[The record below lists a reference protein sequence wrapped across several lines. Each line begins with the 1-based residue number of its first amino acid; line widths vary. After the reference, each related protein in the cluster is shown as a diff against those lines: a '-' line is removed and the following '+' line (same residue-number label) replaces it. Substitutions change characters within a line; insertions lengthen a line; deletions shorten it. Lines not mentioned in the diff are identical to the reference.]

1 MLLIKLWWSIIAPK
15 NTLGYINKEYLEQF
29 RNTIKKH
36 NTILVHGTGSIWH
49 WFITQYGLSPQTYDI
64 GRKAL
69 DTYFQQI
76 DTIIWHERIRYPSKD
91 RSKIKKSS
99 IIWWDITT
107 QHTIISSDTI
117 FAEILAANKNI
128 KMAIIATDVDG
139 VLDQKNS
146 IITTINKDNIHDIH
160 FRSKPWDVTGAMKEK
175 IQQLINHNSWS
186 KKTVR
191 ICNGYNLE
199 NLNNIIINNKGI
211 WTQILL

>member
-1 MLLIKLWWSIIAPK
+1 
-15 NTLGYINKEYLEQF
+15 
-29 RNTIKKH
+29 
-36 NTILVHGTGSIWH
+36 
-49 WFITQYGLSPQTYDI
+49 
-64 GRKAL
+64 
-69 DTYFQQI
+69 
-76 DTIIWHERIRYPSKD
+76 
-91 RSKIKKSS
+91 
-99 IIWWDITT
+99 
-107 QHTIISSDTI
+107 
-117 FAEILAANKNI
+117 
-128 KMAIIATDVDG
+128 MAIIATDVDG

-146 IITTINKDNIHDIH
+146 IITTINKDNIHDIN